1 MIHLFHG
8 DEEFEKSEAIAALK
22 RGIGDDPS
30 LFDLNVTALDGRTT
44 TPGEIQH
51 HCDVPPFLG
60 EYRLVIVNDLL
71 ARLGGGKTKEGEAT
85 EAASGLLDWLLGY
98 LSQAPETTHL
108 VLNESK
114 ALPVRHR
121 LVTAI
126 AALKE
131 RGEVRAFTAPSVK
144 GGELARWVEQ
154 RGQRKG
160 ARLEAGV
167 ANDLATFI
175 GPDLR
180 LIDSELEKLS
190 LYAAGRPIRR
200 TDVRLLTPYAQEANI
215 FDMVDALGNRQTQQ
229 ALRLLVQLH
238 NEGAHPLYLLTMIV
252 RQYRILLQVK
262 DLARQ
267 GLGPDAIAQR
277 LGLHPFPTGKALTQA
292 QRYTTQQLGSIYDR
306 LLETDVAIKTGKM
319 EAGLAL
325 NLLVVELARV

>member
-8 DEEFEKSEAIAALK
+8 DEEFEKSEAITALK

-30 LFDLNVTALDGRTT
+30 LFDLNVTVLDGRTT
-44 TPGEIQH
+44 TPEGLQH

-60 EYRLVIVNDLL
+60 EYRLVIVSDLL
-71 ARLGGGKTKEGEAT
+71 ARLSGGKTKEGEAT
-85 EAASGLLDWLLGY
+85 AATSGFLDWLLGY
-98 LSQAPETTHL
+98 LPHVSETTHL

-121 LVTAI
+121 LVAAI
-126 AALKE
+126 GALKE
-131 RGEVRAFTAPSVK
+131 RGEVRAFTAPSLK

-154 RGQRKG
+154 RSQRKG
-160 ARLEAGV
+160 IRLEAGV
-167 ANDLATFI
+167 ANDLAAFI

-190 LYAAGRPIRR
+190 LYAAGRPIRKA
-200 TDVRLLTPYAQEANI
+200 DVRLLTPYAQQANI

-267 GLGPDAIAQR
+267 GLGQDAIAQQ
-277 LGLHPFPTGKALTQA
+277 LGLHPFPTGKALAQA
-292 QRYTTQQLGSIYDR
+292 QRYTLPQLNSIYDR

-325 NLLVVELARV
+325 NVLVVELARV